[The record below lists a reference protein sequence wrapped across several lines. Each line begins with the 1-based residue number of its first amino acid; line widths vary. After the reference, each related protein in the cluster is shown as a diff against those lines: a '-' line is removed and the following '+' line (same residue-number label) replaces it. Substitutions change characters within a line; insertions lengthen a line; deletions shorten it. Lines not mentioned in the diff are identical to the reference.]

1 MKRIIS
7 AGLCTAFILS
17 LAGCA
22 RQDTTPSLTAADTTD
37 TQMGRWVESRVDLGG
52 EQLIS
57 YPTQLADGTIVLY
70 TGKVGEDSI
79 EDYTRRTSTDGTNW
93 TSEPAAF
100 DVGDAMVTWILVA
113 PDGEQA
119 LITYDGENAG
129 LVLQAPDGTKTVVED
144 DTVKQG
150 INPNTAVFQGDKLD
164 FVSNGDTVDF
174 VQVSLTDGSVTTAAL
189 PQDLAYSLNSLT
201 TVGNQLVYLS
211 FDNNTGDIILNALDP
226 ATGASTIQQ
235 QINDTFSS
243 VAADSIA
250 KIVQKS
256 AGTLTGKLDGT
267 NSTLMQA
274 LTDTRKNLADYQ
286 NALKDFQTTVK
297 DSGSLIDDTL
307 KTLDSVN
314 AVASSGSAA
323 LADSSDLLATSRT
336 AIGTFSTE
344 FSTSLSDGE
353 TLLTNVYTSAA
364 LKLGTFETKAT
375 QVNTAIGDSI
385 SSASSLNK
393 KNAEILEKLAALQQQ
408 IGSDSSLSGIVSE
421 KIAELQ
427 AQNAS
432 LQELI
437 DSLGNSNSSIGN
449 ALTTASNTRS
459 SLETLTAQNRQSLQ
473 NYRSSLNQSLLPQL
487 NQSLD
492 GLATLSGS
500 LSSTLTGVNPTI
512 TQLKVILTQ
521 LKSSLNESAD
531 ALGQTGGTLESV
543 DTALEN
549 ITADLKALQSSETYQ
564 HLISLEGIDS
574 DSISDFMSSPVSI
587 NSKVLYDVENYGS
600 GMTPFYTNLALWV
613 GGLILVSILKQE
625 VDKDETIS
633 RFTPT
638 TAYFGRWML
647 FVVVGLIQG
656 FIVCIGDLLLLK
668 VQCVH
673 PVAFVCAGMLC
684 SFVYVNL
691 IYAMALT
698 FKHIGKALAVVLVI
712 LQIPGSSGTY
722 PIEMTPVFF
731 QRLHPLLPFSY
742 GIGAMRECIAGFY
755 KNNYAKDLLTLLLF
769 LLLAFFIGL
778 VLRPL
783 LMNLNHLFDKRL
795 AETDLMLGETA
806 TGELSRPQLT
816 LMMKTMMQDED
827 GRADFIQRANR
838 FEKRYPK
845 LIRTGF
851 ILILVIPLIFLLL
864 MFGLES
870 KIVYLTLWIISLIVL
885 AVYLICVEYIH
896 DKTSRQL
903 SYIHLSEEEFLKKV
917 KEEKDE

>member
-1 MKRIIS
+1 MHSPAAALVMVGVCILPSLYAWFNIAANMDPYGNTQNVKVAIANCDTGS
-7 AGLCTAFILS
+7 HTDSMDLNAGATIVQNLKENHQLGWTFVDESKAKSGVRSGKYYAAIVIPKDFSESLLSILS
-17 LAGCA
+17 G
-22 RQDTTPSLTAADTTD
+22 
-37 TQMGRWVESRVDLGG
+37 DLKQP
-52 EQLIS
+52 QL
-57 YPTQLADGTIVLY
+57 
-70 TGKVGEDSI
+70 
-79 EDYTRRTSTDGTNW
+79 DYYIN
-93 TSEPAAF
+93 EKKNA
-100 DVGDAMVTWILVA
+100 IA
-113 PDGEQA
+113 PK
-119 LITYDGENAG
+119 IT
-129 LVLQAPDGTKTVVED
+129 
-144 DTVKQG
+144 
-150 INPNTAVFQGDKLD
+150 
-164 FVSNGDTVDF
+164 
-174 VQVSLTDGSVTTAAL
+174 
-189 PQDLAYSLNSLT
+189 
-201 TVGNQLVYLS
+201 
-211 FDNNTGDIILNALDP
+211 

-250 KIVQKS
+250 KVVQES
-256 AGTLTGKLDGT
+256 AGTLTGKLDSA
-267 NSTLMQA
+267 NSTLMKA
-274 LTDTRKNLADYQ
+274 LSDTRKNLADYQ
-286 NALKDFQTTVK
+286 KALEQFQNTVK
-297 DSGSLIDDTL
+297 SSGSLIDDTL
-307 KTLDSVN
+307 ETLDSVSS
-314 AVASSGSAA
+314 VATSGSAA
-323 LADSSDLLATSRT
+323 LAGTADLLTDSRD
-336 AIGTFSTE
+336 AMGSFSTE
-344 FSTSLSDGE
+344 FEGSLSDGE
-353 TLLTNVYTSAA
+353 TLLNNVYTSTS
-364 LKLGTFETKAT
+364 LKLGIFETKVS
-375 QVNTAIGDSI
+375 QINTALGDSI
-385 SSASSLNK
+385 SSADSLNK
-393 KNAEILEKLAALQQQ
+393 KNAEILQKLSALHQQ
-408 IGSDSSLSGIVSE
+408 IGNNSSLSGMIGD
-421 KIAELQ
+421 KINELQ
-427 AQNAS
+427 EQNAE

-437 DSLGNSNSSIGN
+437 DSLSRSNSGIGN
-449 ALTTASNTRS
+449 AINTASSTRNT
-459 SLETLTAQNRQSLQ
+459 LETLAAQNKQTLQ
-473 NYRSSLNQSLLPQL
+473 NYRSSLNQSLLPQI

-492 GLATLSGS
+492 SLAVLSGN
-500 LSSTLTGVNPTI
+500 LSSTLTGVSPTI
-512 TQLKVILTQ
+512 SQLKTILTQ

-531 ALGQTGGTLESV
+531 ALGQTGGTLTTV
-543 DTALEN
+543 DSALEN
-549 ITADLKALQSSETYQ
+549 ITADLKALQSSEVYQ
-564 HLISLEGIDS
+564 HLISLERIDS

-587 NSKVLYDVENYGS
+587 KSTVLYDVENYGS
-600 GMTPFYTNLALWV
+600 GMAPFYTNLALWV

-633 RFTPT
+633 RFSPT

-647 FVVVGLIQG
+647 FVAAGLIQG
-656 FIVCIGDLLLLK
+656 FIVCVGDLLLLK

-755 KNNYAKDLLTLLLF
+755 KNNYAKNLLILLLF

-806 TGELSRPQLT
+806 TDELARPQLT
-816 LMMKTMMQDED
+816 LMMKTMMQDEE
-827 GRADFIQRANR
+827 GRADFILRVNH

-864 MFGLES
+864 MFSLES

-903 SYIHLSEEEFLKKV
+903 SYINLSEEEFLTKI
-917 KEEKDE
+917 KEGKDE

>member
-1 MKRIIS
+1 MKKVLQIFCRDLKRLMHSPAAALVMVGVCILPSLYAWFNIAANMDPYGNTQNVKVAIANCDTGS
-7 AGLCTAFILS
+7 HTDSMDLNAGATIVQNLKENHQLGWTFVDENKAKSGVRSGKYYAAIVIPKDFSESLLSILS
-17 LAGCA
+17 G
-22 RQDTTPSLTAADTTD
+22 
-37 TQMGRWVESRVDLGG
+37 DLKQP
-52 EQLIS
+52 QL
-57 YPTQLADGTIVLY
+57 
-70 TGKVGEDSI
+70 
-79 EDYTRRTSTDGTNW
+79 DYYIN
-93 TSEPAAF
+93 EKKNA
-100 DVGDAMVTWILVA
+100 IA
-113 PDGEQA
+113 PK
-119 LITYDGENAG
+119 IT
-129 LVLQAPDGTKTVVED
+129 
-144 DTVKQG
+144 
-150 INPNTAVFQGDKLD
+150 
-164 FVSNGDTVDF
+164 
-174 VQVSLTDGSVTTAAL
+174 
-189 PQDLAYSLNSLT
+189 
-201 TVGNQLVYLS
+201 
-211 FDNNTGDIILNALDP
+211 

-250 KIVQKS
+250 KVVQES
-256 AGTLTGKLDGT
+256 AGTLTGKLDSA
-267 NSTLMQA
+267 NSTLMKA
-274 LTDTRKNLADYQ
+274 LSDTRKNLADYQ
-286 NALKDFQTTVK
+286 KALEQFQNTVK
-297 DSGSLIDDTL
+297 SSGSLIDDTL
-307 KTLDSVN
+307 ETLDSVSS
-314 AVASSGSAA
+314 VASSGSAA
-323 LADSSDLLATSRT
+323 LADTADLLTDSRD
-336 AIGTFSTE
+336 AMGSFSTE
-344 FSTSLSDGE
+344 FEGSLSDGE
-353 TLLTNVYTSAA
+353 TLLNNVYTSTS
-364 LKLGTFETKAT
+364 LKLGIFETKVS
-375 QVNTAIGDSI
+375 QINTALGDSI
-385 SSASSLNK
+385 SSADSLNK
-393 KNAEILEKLAALQQQ
+393 KNAEILQKLSALHQQ
-408 IGSDSSLSGIVSE
+408 IGNNSSLSGIIGD
-421 KIAELQ
+421 KINELQ
-427 AQNAS
+427 EQNAE

-437 DSLGNSNSSIGN
+437 DSLSRSNSGIGN
-449 ALTTASNTRS
+449 AINTASSTRNT
-459 SLETLTAQNRQSLQ
+459 LETLAAQNKQTLQ
-473 NYRSSLNQSLLPQL
+473 NYRSSLNQSLLPQI

-492 GLATLSGS
+492 SLAVLSGN
-500 LSSTLTGVNPTI
+500 LSSTLTGVSPTI
-512 TQLKVILTQ
+512 SQLKTILTQ

-531 ALGQTGGTLESV
+531 ALGQTGGTLTTV
-543 DTALEN
+543 DSALEN
-549 ITADLKALQSSETYQ
+549 ITADLKALQSSEVYQ

-587 NSKVLYDVENYGS
+587 KSTVLYDVENYGS
-600 GMTPFYTNLALWV
+600 GMAPFYTNLALWV

-633 RFTPT
+633 RFSPT

-647 FVVVGLIQG
+647 FVAAGLIQG
-656 FIVCIGDLLLLK
+656 FIVCVGDLLLLK

-755 KNNYAKDLLTLLLF
+755 KNNYAKNLLILLLF

-806 TGELSRPQLT
+806 TDELARPQLT
-816 LMMKTMMQDED
+816 LMMKTMMQDEE
-827 GRADFIQRANR
+827 GRADFILRVNH

-864 MFGLES
+864 MFSLES

-903 SYIHLSEEEFLKKV
+903 SYINLSEEEFLTKI
-917 KEEKDE
+917 KEGKDE

>member
-1 MKRIIS
+1 MKKVLQIFCRDLKRLMHSPAAALVMVGVCILPSLYAWFNIAANMDPYGNTQNVKVAIANCDTGS
-7 AGLCTAFILS
+7 HTDSMDLNAGATIVQNLKENHQLGWTFVDESKAKSGVRSGKYYAAIVIPKDFSESLLSILS
-17 LAGCA
+17 G
-22 RQDTTPSLTAADTTD
+22 
-37 TQMGRWVESRVDLGG
+37 DLKQP
-52 EQLIS
+52 QL
-57 YPTQLADGTIVLY
+57 
-70 TGKVGEDSI
+70 
-79 EDYTRRTSTDGTNW
+79 DYYIN
-93 TSEPAAF
+93 EKKNA
-100 DVGDAMVTWILVA
+100 IA
-113 PDGEQA
+113 PK
-119 LITYDGENAG
+119 IT
-129 LVLQAPDGTKTVVED
+129 
-144 DTVKQG
+144 
-150 INPNTAVFQGDKLD
+150 
-164 FVSNGDTVDF
+164 
-174 VQVSLTDGSVTTAAL
+174 
-189 PQDLAYSLNSLT
+189 
-201 TVGNQLVYLS
+201 
-211 FDNNTGDIILNALDP
+211 

-250 KIVQKS
+250 KVVQES
-256 AGTLTGKLDGT
+256 AGTLTGKLDSA
-267 NSTLMQA
+267 NSTLMKA
-274 LTDTRKNLADYQ
+274 LSDTRKNLADYQ
-286 NALKDFQTTVK
+286 KALEQFQNTVK
-297 DSGSLIDDTL
+297 SSGSLIDDTL
-307 KTLDSVN
+307 ETLDSVSS
-314 AVASSGSAA
+314 VATSGSAA
-323 LADSSDLLATSRT
+323 LAGTADLLTDSRD
-336 AIGTFSTE
+336 AMGSFSTE
-344 FSTSLSDGE
+344 FEGSLSDGE
-353 TLLTNVYTSAA
+353 TLLNNVYTSTS
-364 LKLGTFETKAT
+364 LKLGIFETKVS
-375 QVNTAIGDSI
+375 QINTALGDSI
-385 SSASSLNK
+385 SSADSLNK
-393 KNAEILEKLAALQQQ
+393 KNAEILQKLSALHQQ
-408 IGSDSSLSGIVSE
+408 IGNNSSLSGMIGD
-421 KIAELQ
+421 KINELQ
-427 AQNAS
+427 EQNAE

-437 DSLGNSNSSIGN
+437 DSLSRSNSGIGN
-449 ALTTASNTRS
+449 AINTASSTRNT
-459 SLETLTAQNRQSLQ
+459 LETLAAQNKQTLQ
-473 NYRSSLNQSLLPQL
+473 NYRSSLNQSLLPQI

-492 GLATLSGS
+492 SLAVLSGN
-500 LSSTLTGVNPTI
+500 LSSTLTGVSPTI
-512 TQLKVILTQ
+512 SQLKTILTQ

-531 ALGQTGGTLESV
+531 ALGQTGGTLTTV
-543 DTALEN
+543 DSALEN
-549 ITADLKALQSSETYQ
+549 ITADLKALQSSEVYQ
-564 HLISLEGIDS
+564 HLISLERIDS

-587 NSKVLYDVENYGS
+587 KSTVLYDVENYGS
-600 GMTPFYTNLALWV
+600 GMAPFYTNLALWV

-633 RFTPT
+633 RFSPT

-647 FVVVGLIQG
+647 FVAAGLIQG
-656 FIVCIGDLLLLK
+656 FIVCVGDLLLLK

-742 GIGAMRECIAGFY
+742 GISAMRECIAGFY
-755 KNNYAKDLLTLLLF
+755 KNNYAKNLLILLLF

-806 TGELSRPQLT
+806 TDELARPQLT
-816 LMMKTMMQDED
+816 LMMKTMMQDEE
-827 GRADFIQRANR
+827 GRADFILRVNH

-864 MFGLES
+864 MFSLES

-903 SYIHLSEEEFLKKV
+903 SYINLSEEEFLTKI
-917 KEEKDE
+917 KEGKDE

>member
-1 MKRIIS
+1 MKKVLQIFQRDLKRLLRSPAAALVMVGVCILPSLYAWFNIAANMDPYGNTKNVKVAIANCDTGGHTGS
-7 AGLCTAFILS
+7 MDLNAGATIVQNLKKNHQLGWTFVDEKKAKSGVRSGKYYAAIVIPEDFSESLLSILS
-17 LAGCA
+17 G
-22 RQDTTPSLTAADTTD
+22 
-37 TQMGRWVESRVDLGG
+37 DLKQP
-52 EQLIS
+52 QL
-57 YPTQLADGTIVLY
+57 
-70 TGKVGEDSI
+70 
-79 EDYTRRTSTDGTNW
+79 DYYIN
-93 TSEPAAF
+93 EKKNA
-100 DVGDAMVTWILVA
+100 IA
-113 PDGEQA
+113 PK
-119 LITYDGENAG
+119 IT
-129 LVLQAPDGTKTVVED
+129 
-144 DTVKQG
+144 
-150 INPNTAVFQGDKLD
+150 
-164 FVSNGDTVDF
+164 
-174 VQVSLTDGSVTTAAL
+174 
-189 PQDLAYSLNSLT
+189 
-201 TVGNQLVYLS
+201 
-211 FDNNTGDIILNALDP
+211 

-267 NSTLMQA
+267 NSALMQA

-286 NALKDFQTTVK
+286 NALKDFQATVK

-314 AVASSGSAA
+314 AVASSGSAV
-323 LADSSDLLATSRT
+323 LADTSDLLATSRT

-408 IGSDSSLSGIVSE
+408 IGSDSSLSGIISE

-427 AQNAS
+427 AQNDS

-437 DSLGNSNSSIGN
+437 D
-449 ALTTASNTRS
+449 

-531 ALGQTGGTLESV
+531 TLGQTGGTLESV

>member
-1 MKRIIS
+1 MKKVLQIFCRDLKRLMHSPAAALVMVGVCILPSLYAWFNIAANMDPYGS
-7 AGLCTAFILS
+7 TQNVKVAIANCDTGSHTDSMDLNAGATIVQNLKENHQLGWTFVDENKAKSGVRSGKYYAAIVIPKDFSESLLSILS
-17 LAGCA
+17 G
-22 RQDTTPSLTAADTTD
+22 
-37 TQMGRWVESRVDLGG
+37 DLKQP
-52 EQLIS
+52 QL
-57 YPTQLADGTIVLY
+57 
-70 TGKVGEDSI
+70 
-79 EDYTRRTSTDGTNW
+79 DYYIN
-93 TSEPAAF
+93 EKKNA
-100 DVGDAMVTWILVA
+100 IA
-113 PDGEQA
+113 PK
-119 LITYDGENAG
+119 IT
-129 LVLQAPDGTKTVVED
+129 
-144 DTVKQG
+144 
-150 INPNTAVFQGDKLD
+150 
-164 FVSNGDTVDF
+164 
-174 VQVSLTDGSVTTAAL
+174 
-189 PQDLAYSLNSLT
+189 
-201 TVGNQLVYLS
+201 
-211 FDNNTGDIILNALDP
+211 

-250 KIVQKS
+250 KVVQES
-256 AGTLTGKLDGT
+256 AGTLTGKLDSA
-267 NSTLMQA
+267 NSTLMKA
-274 LTDTRKNLADYQ
+274 LSDTRKNLADYQ
-286 NALKDFQTTVK
+286 KALEQFQNTVK
-297 DSGSLIDDTL
+297 SSGSLIDDTL
-307 KTLDSVN
+307 ETLDSVSS
-314 AVASSGSAA
+314 VATSGSAA
-323 LADSSDLLATSRT
+323 LADTADLLTDSRD
-336 AIGTFSTE
+336 AMGSFSTE
-344 FSTSLSDGE
+344 FEGSLSDGE
-353 TLLTNVYTSAA
+353 TLLNNVYTSTS
-364 LKLGTFETKAT
+364 LKLGIFETKVS
-375 QVNTAIGDSI
+375 QINTALGDSI
-385 SSASSLNK
+385 SSADSLNK
-393 KNAEILEKLAALQQQ
+393 KNAEILQKLSALHQQ
-408 IGSDSSLSGIVSE
+408 IGNNSSLSGMIGD
-421 KIAELQ
+421 KINELQ
-427 AQNAS
+427 EQNAE

-437 DSLGNSNSSIGN
+437 DSLSHSNSGIGN
-449 ALTTASNTRS
+449 AINTASSTRNT
-459 SLETLTAQNRQSLQ
+459 LETLAAQNKQTLQ
-473 NYRSSLNQSLLPQL
+473 NYRSSLNQSLLPQI

-492 GLATLSGS
+492 SLAVLSGN
-500 LSSTLTGVNPTI
+500 LSSTLTGVSPTI
-512 TQLKVILTQ
+512 SQLKTILTQ

-531 ALGQTGGTLESV
+531 ALGQTGGTLTTV
-543 DTALEN
+543 DSALEN
-549 ITADLKALQSSETYQ
+549 ITADLKALQSSEIYQ

-574 DSISDFMSSPVSI
+574 DSISDFMFSPVSI
-587 NSKVLYDVENYGS
+587 KSTVLYDVENYGS
-600 GMTPFYTNLALWV
+600 GMAPFYTNLALWV

-633 RFTPT
+633 RFSPT

-647 FVVVGLIQG
+647 FVAAGLIQG
-656 FIVCIGDLLLLK
+656 FIVCVGDLLLLK

-755 KNNYAKDLLTLLLF
+755 KNNYAKNLLILLLF

-806 TGELSRPQLT
+806 TDELARPQLT
-816 LMMKTMMQDED
+816 LMMKTMMQDEE
-827 GRADFIQRANR
+827 GRADFILRVNH

-851 ILILVIPLIFLLL
+851 IMILVIPLIFLLL
-864 MFGLES
+864 MFSLES

-903 SYIHLSEEEFLKKV
+903 SYINLSEEEFLTKI
-917 KEEKDE
+917 KEGKDE